1 MDEKNPLPVEETKE
15 TVSVEETSVE
25 SVEPQVEPAPE
36 EPAAAAEEE
45 APVAAEAETPAV
57 VDEPVAAE
65 DEPATTE
72 EEAPA
77 AAEEEATAE
86 TPTLS
91 TKAEVIARLNEIAD
105 KGELVERAVVD
116 GLKQAF
122 YRIHNAE
129 VAEARAAFVA
139 AGGAEA
145 DFVPEADTEEEA
157 FKTAMNRVKELRAKA
172 AEEQGETQKKNL
184 EEKESIIARIKEMN
198 VSADVADKSYKEF
211 KELQARWKEIG
222 EVPAE
227 RANDV
232 WKAYQQQVET
242 FYDLLRLNYEFRNY
256 DFKKNLEIKTAL
268 CEAAERLADV
278 EDPVSAFHSLQQ
290 LHRQYREAGPVAK
303 ELREEV
309 WARFKAA
316 STVVNKRHQAHF
328 EQLKAQE
335 EENLAKKTALC
346 ERAEALDFSNL
357 KSAAA
362 WDKATKE
369 VIALQTEWK
378 TIGFTPRKVNAKIF
392 DRFRTACDAF
402 FKAKSEFFK
411 TQRTEWADNL
421 AKKTALCEEAEALK
435 DSTDWSK
442 TTNKLID
449 LQRQWKEIGPV
460 ARRVS
465 EQIWKRFNG
474 ACNAFFEKKNEAT
487 GSQRKEEQANLE
499 KKNDIIAR
507 LEKLL
512 ADGAEDARERVQ
524 ELTAEWNATG
534 HVPFRKKE
542 GIYKRYH
549 DALDRLRTEF
559 HISAGRRSVDNF
571 RARIAEAVGT
581 PLERELARLKQ
592 QLETKREEIKN
603 YETNLGFFTSKS
615 KSGNALVEG
624 LQKNINRLKA
634 DLTVVEEKIKA
645 VKEQILSGGE
655 TAPTETTAPAEAE
668 ETPATVAATSAE
680 EVAAPAEETKLA
692 DNAAEA
698 PKEAPAAPAEAE
710 AEAEGKAE

>member
-1 MDEKNPLPVEETKE
+1 MDEKNSLPVEETKE

-36 EPAAAAEEE
+36 EPAAVAEEE
-45 APVAAEAETPAV
+45 APAVAEEESPAV
-57 VDEPVAAE
+57 VDE
-65 DEPATTE
+65 
-72 EEAPA
+72 PA
-77 AAEEEATAE
+77 AAEEEAPAVVEEEASAE

-105 KGELVERAVVD
+105 KAELVERAVVD

-357 KSAAA
+357 KSAVA

-487 GSQRKEEQANLE
+487 GSQRQEEQANLE

-571 RARIAEAVGT
+571 RARIAETVGT

-592 QLETKREEIKN
+592 QLETKRGEIKN

-645 VKEQILSGGE
+645 VKEQILNGGE
-655 TAPTETTAPAEAE
+655 TAPTEAATPADAE
-668 ETPATVAATSAE
+668 ETPVTATT
-680 EVAAPAEETKLA
+680 APAEETKVA

-698 PKEAPAAPAEAE
+698 TEEAPTAPAETEAE
-710 AEAEGKAE
+710 AESKVE